1 MSKKYYI
8 YKMYNDKDELL
19 YIGKTH
25 NLYARMNAHFSNSQL
40 KDQAWKLKVDKIEVI
55 ELYNQYDIDIIEI
68 YLIGKEKPKYNSD
81 KVYENISPSF
91 NINYKI
97 KNKDGKLI
105 GLRAFIDTLRNS
117 NYKVNSKRKKI
128 KNVLYTYYMITE

>member
-1 MSKKYYI
+1 MSKTQVDDINRNI
-8 YKMYNDKDELL
+8 YD
-19 YIGKTH
+19 
-25 NLYARMNAHFSNSQL
+25 
-40 KDQAWKLKVDKIEVI
+40 
-55 ELYNQYDIDIIEI
+55 
-68 YLIGKEKPKYNSD
+68 
-81 KVYENISPSF
+81 
-91 NINYKI
+91 I